1 MFKQNHHSES
11 QEWYFASYFIITLAF
26 ICYMIIFLLVLPE
39 QSEIFP
45 MISDAITL
53 SFVLL
58 GLSGVFLAIQGY
70 RFRKGK
76 AFLIREE
83 GDKIIV
89 HLEKFILSQNISVKE
104 IPCVNAFNFG
114 LWRPI
119 GRLSLSQGEIEIKE
133 IWISAFFY
141 RTQVAFRGTISE
153 EIVDEFKSNLV

>member
-11 QEWYFASYFIITLAF
+11 QEWYFASFFIITLAF

-89 HLEKFILSQNISVKE
+89 HLEKFILSQNISVRE

-141 RTQVAFRGTISE
+141 RTQFAFRGTISE